1 MHDKLRRAYS
11 ALPHWLKTK
20 CRKGEALRSADSFM
34 ECYYRL
40 LSRAKYA
47 PMIEI
52 AETSQWE
59 IWMVLPG
66 LDAPSED
73 LFRFECFTSRNEGE
87 YGVVVERSDVITFQ
101 DLLGESGRSLEL
113 VWWTLKAG
121 VPS

>member
-1 MHDKLRRAYS
+1 
-11 ALPHWLKTK
+11 
-20 CRKGEALRSADSFM
+20 M